1 MIDVAICA
9 VKCTEVIDY
18 VDAYVCMEGVYMLW
32 QIMVYSM
39 VLTSIMAVHI
49 NYTVECCTVDEL
61 HVCMHACRQ
70 YLLLRGGSYAC
81 ACMCDC
87 VLVCMCVC
95 ARAIR
100 VLPHTSI

>member
-1 MIDVAICA
+1 
-9 VKCTEVIDY
+9 
-18 VDAYVCMEGVYMLW
+18 
-32 QIMVYSM
+32 MVYSM

-49 NYTVECCTVDEL
+49 NYTVERCTVGEL

-70 YLLLRGGSYAC
+70 CLLLHGDSYAC
-81 ACMCDC
+81 ACMHMCDR

-100 VLPHTSI
+100 VLPHISI